1 MNKEINTL
9 KLLNEIGNAPSFSD
23 AIDQY
28 EYFKNDLGEWRLI
41 YSNESSDGLFYLP
54 KKELSP
60 KCYLLTPFKGSS
72 LYVIDKEVIEIK
84 GLTKHFIS
92 TAIYVDSNTASYI
105 RSFAYEDQPSDR
117 VFQVCRSV
125 SENMLQ
131 DDVNNLNMALYLSE
145 IENNLKE
152 TDLKKVRE
160 TVSALKSI
168 SMMNSP
174 FNDSWRESFLKK
186 YKTISE
192 RDADELLFDYYNKDG
207 RPFGQFS
214 AIVDLMELLL
224 LKTKIIEYSSKR
236 SSENKLLNLLSVI
249 DKEINILMPKEMA
262 VCVDIL
268 FYKNTLQITRK
279 LNGLTNTSEPLQL
292 IRNCAMD
299 LFIVRMLDLLTN
311 TINDGNNTQFHLAQI
326 LTCDVD
332 VWDILNL
339 TGLNAIAVHRES
351 CKSLP
356 VYSSDFTEWIFDTL
370 GDKKLDS
377 ISRMFTPQG
386 IVERKKKHSH
396 NEIKNNLLR
405 SRQELVE
412 LLRSKRK
419 T

>member
-1 MNKEINTL
+1 M
-9 KLLNEIGNAPSFSD
+9 
-23 AIDQY
+23 
-28 EYFKNDLGEWRLI
+28 
-41 YSNESSDGLFYLP
+41 
-54 KKELSP
+54 
-60 KCYLLTPFKGSS
+60 
-72 LYVIDKEVIEIK
+72 IEIK

-386 IVERKKKHSH
+386 IVERKKAS
-396 NEIKNNLLR
+396 ILTMR
-405 SRQELVE
+405 
-412 LLRSKRK
+412 
-419 T
+419 